1 MQIENATAEAEK
13 AFMAIIEAVKAVTD
27 LEVDEGP
34 AGLIAVSELLGKVQN
49 AAADLGDV
57 AIESGRVAGDCRQEA
72 TDKLLAIARW
82 N

>member
-57 AIESGRVAGDCRQEA
+57 AIEIGRVAGDCRQEA